1 MISQTLLVETG
12 QTVIEKMVKI
22 LHVGKQMVLKIFHS
36 DMTITSFKLNLIIF
50 KLELYL
56 N

>member
-22 LHVGKQMVLKIFHS
+22 LHMGKQNKFHS